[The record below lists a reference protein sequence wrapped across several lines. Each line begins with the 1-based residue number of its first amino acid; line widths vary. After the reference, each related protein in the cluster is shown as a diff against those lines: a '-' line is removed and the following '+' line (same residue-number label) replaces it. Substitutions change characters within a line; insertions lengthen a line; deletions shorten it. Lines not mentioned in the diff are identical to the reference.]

1 MNRVS
6 LALLALGALAV
17 AGSAGW
23 WWLTYSTVIEYNYI
37 SAGEASTCLIGESE
51 ICRLA
56 RTLCRGAHPAELIA
70 YRAPAFW
77 LALSALS
84 ASLLTLG
91 REASQVDQRN

>member
-1 MNRVS
+1 MSGKSR
-6 LALLALGALAV
+6 
-17 AGSAGW
+17 
-23 WWLTYSTVIEYNYI
+23 
-37 SAGEASTCLIGESE
+37 
-51 ICRLA
+51 
-56 RTLCRGAHPAELIA
+56 LCRGAHPAELIA